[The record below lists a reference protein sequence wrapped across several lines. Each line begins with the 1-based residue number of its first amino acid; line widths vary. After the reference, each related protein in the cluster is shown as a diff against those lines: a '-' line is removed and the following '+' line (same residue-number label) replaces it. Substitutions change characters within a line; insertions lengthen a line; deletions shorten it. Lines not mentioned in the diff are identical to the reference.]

1 MSSGFLEEAK
11 AWRQWLIRAVA
22 GSQDKMQIMYGV
34 AGERELTEFDVKWL
48 DGYEGSKP
56 VRVGN
61 AASGQVQLDVYGEV
75 VDMLYQARRYGL
87 ASREAG
93 WKLQKSAGQPPGDDL
108 AAAG

>member
-1 MSSGFLEEAK
+1 
-11 AWRQWLIRAVA
+11 
-22 GSQDKMQIMYGV
+22 MQIMYGV
-34 AGERELTEFDVKWL
+34 AGERQLTEFEVGWL

-87 ASREAG
+87 ASKEAG
-93 WKLQKSAGQPPGDDL
+93 WALEKRWSATWRTIWTGRMKESGKY
-108 AAAG
+108 AAARNNSLIRK